1 MSIFK
6 KWYGLDGNTA
16 LVVGASKGLGREIS
30 LALSTAGARV
40 ACGARTM
47 DRLQDLASEIGSQG
61 GFALPISVD
70 VGKEE
75 DIIDMVRAV
84 QDGFG
89 KIDILFYSA
98 GLLEA
103 KPALE
108 TSLEDWNRILCTN
121 VTGAFL
127 TAREVGKVMKE
138 QGGGRMVFI
147 SSAFGDRILPYV
159 LPYTVSK
166 GGLNQMVR
174 NLAYEW
180 AKYDIRVNGIAP
192 GYFHTDMPAAA
203 LENQKTRD
211 AILKRI
217 PLRRVGKPEEIGPLA
232 VYLAS
237 SNSAYVTG
245 EIIRIDGG
253 QSYNVS

>member
-6 KWYGLDGNTA
+6 EWYGLDGKTA
-16 LVVGASKGLGREIS
+16 LVVGASKGLGREIA
-30 LALSTAGARV
+30 LALSKAGAQV
-40 ACGARTM
+40 AIAARTM
-47 DRLQDLASEIGSQG
+47 DRLQNLASEIDSQG
-61 GFALPISVD
+61 GSALPISVD
-70 VGKEE
+70 VAKEE
-75 DIIDMVRAV
+75 GIIHMVQAV
-84 QDGFG
+84 QDRFG
-89 KIDILFYSA
+89 KIDILVYCA

-103 KPALE
+103 KPSLE
-108 TSLEDWNRILCTN
+108 ISLEDWNRIMYTN

-127 TAREVGKVMKE
+127 TAREVGKVMKT
-138 QGGGRMVFI
+138 QGGGRMVFVT
-147 SSAFGDRILPYV
+147 SAFGDRILPYV

-203 LENQKTRD
+203 LENEKTRD

-217 PLRRVGKPEEIGPLA
+217 PVRRVGKPEEIGPLA

-237 SNSAYVTG
+237 SYSDYVTG